1 MLITLTDDKFCA
13 WFNKDTHPALKAAWS
28 DDIPQRIRIGSV
40 SIGLL
45 SGAKILTGKD
55 TFIYV
60 GKKLVASIDGA
71 RTRQLRLVLA
81 SGQLGFI
88 EGYDV
93 KFFEPVQ
100 NDVINQKC

>member
-13 WFNKDTHPALKAAWS
+13 WFNKTAHVSLKAEWS

-40 SIGLL
+40 TIGLMTG
-45 SGAKILTGKD
+45 SKILTGKD

-60 GKKLVASIDGA
+60 GKKLVMSRDGSK
-71 RTRQLRLVLA
+71 TRQLRLVLA
-81 SGQLGFI
+81 AGQIGFI

-100 NDVINQKC
+100 NEIIK